1 MYGFARTQCV
11 QMTFVQ
17 HSTGKAWTNAWADNH
32 ALRNSIRHF
41 AHAVLG
47 HEAVCKLVKS
57 MIRRGLQCAL
67 LASALFISITS
78 ASQSFDPH
86 EPSGEVVH
94 LTDEN
99 FDRLTDCELPWFI
112 AVTAPWCACVMSH
125 RWRSDRGG
133 QQVQGATTMLVTT
146 TGDPCNACR
155 CTHCQ
160 DLEPIWREV
169 AQRLKGEVHV
179 GKASGKAVTLTV
191 IRHALVI
198 NASQLLA
205 VDCRKCSQMD

>member
-1 MYGFARTQCV
+1 MLLQRSALLEPNAGV

-17 HSTGKAWTNAWADNH
+17 HSTGTAWQMHCEPLLLAPH
-32 ALRNSIRHF
+32 SSIRSL
-41 AHAVLG
+41 AHVVLG
-47 HEAVCKLVKS
+47 HETVCKVVES
-57 MIRRGLQCAL
+57 MIRRGLQCVL
-67 LASALFISITS
+67 LASALLIGITS

-86 EPSGEVVH
+86 EPSGEVVQ

-112 AVTAPWCACVMSH
+112 AVTAPWCALVMYH
-125 RWRSDRGG
+125 CRRGFCG
-133 QQVQGATTMLVTT
+133 CGWMWDATTTLATT
-146 TGDPCNACR
+146 TVDPCNACR

-179 GKASGKAVTLTV
+179 GKASGKEVTLTV
-191 IRHALVI
+191 II
-198 NASQLLA
+198 
-205 VDCRKCSQMD
+205 